1 MNRILIRRQYPV
13 VRTQLDYGGA
23 IGREWLS
30 QNPPDYRSRGGR
42 VERWTA
48 DALRRRRAAD
58 EDWWGITGPTDVLP
72 LDSSKPWAIE
82 QITPHSRTRYNL
94 TGPRA
99 EMDAVLD
106 LITRQWWQLPRGRE
120 FAAAHQRAFPR
131 RLDLEVEPTIVRTP
145 TTRRRRKQPA

>member
-1 MNRILIRRQYPV
+1 LNRILIRRQYPV

-23 IGREWLS
+23 IGREWLR

-58 EDWWGITGPTDVLP
+58 DDWWGITGPTDVLP
-72 LDSSKPWAIE
+72 LDRSLPWAVE
-82 QITPHSRTRYNL
+82 QITPHSRSRYNL

-99 EMDAVLD
+99 EMDAVLE

-120 FAAAHQRAFPR
+120 FTAAHERAFPR
-131 RLDLEVEPTIVRTP
+131 RLDLEVEPTITRTP
-145 TTRRRRKQPA
+145 TRRRRKTA